1 MLQVEKMK
9 NRVKKNYYDEDAK
22 SDPVE
27 NIEQGSVNTSPHH
40 QASIGPENQERSIT
54 KK

>member
-1 MLQVEKMK
+1 MKDGVEE
-9 NRVKKNYYDEDAK
+9 NYDDEDAK